1 MNNGT
6 NEDRASLGMNAERPD
21 QDEAQPHPEKSIYE
35 SRAND
40 AAREATRRYVER
52 VDRYLA
58 RPDVITAGRNAAPS
72 SSS

>member
-6 NEDRASLGMNAERPD
+6 NEDRSSLGMNAERPD
-21 QDEAQPHPEKSIYE
+21 QDAAQPDPEKSIYE
-35 SRAND
+35 SPAND